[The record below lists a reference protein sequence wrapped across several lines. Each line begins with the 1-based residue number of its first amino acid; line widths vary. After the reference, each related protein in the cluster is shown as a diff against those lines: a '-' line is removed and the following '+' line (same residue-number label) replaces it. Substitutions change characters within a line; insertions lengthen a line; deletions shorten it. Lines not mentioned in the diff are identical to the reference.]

1 MDTSDDFFTALFGG
15 GGGGDI
21 DIPAVRAETQ
31 KTTAAPVDRGSETA
45 RANRKR
51 RRQTSLL
58 TRDFGAPQL
67 GIPGLTGGV

>member
-1 MDTSDDFFTALFGG
+1 MDTSEDVLGL

-21 DIPAVRAETQ
+21 GIPSVQAETRK
-31 KTTAAPVDRGSETA
+31 KTAEVVDRGTEESKRR
-45 RANRKR
+45 RA

-67 GIPGLTGGV
+67 GIPGLERVV